1 MNENFDHLKEVRKQV
16 LSNTRKKK
24 TIEYDVETVQKNR
37 KKPYFEQVLDYN
49 KENSKLSIS
58 ELSKIVDQDILKDY
72 SSSISLFESTDKLRE
87 IKKKND
93 SITFLKS
100 DNKEIV
106 NIKSQLGKRGNTLV
120 NIGNEIISLREQIE
134 GINLKIENQGNLL
147 ELMEQDSK
155 VIEEE

>member
-1 MNENFDHLKEVRKQV
+1 M

-37 KKPYFEQVLDYN
+37 KKPYYEQVLDYN

-155 VIEEE
+155 VI